1 MKLITPLLI
10 LLITSC
16 SPDAPDSP
24 EIDHHPDAERI
35 ITDLLVAVQ
44 VYDDNNG
51 SYPPSGI
58 GNLKE
63 SLLEDGPEGTPYH
76 QFKDG
81 STLDPWGQPWIYIN
95 NVDGTAP
102 SDWPRFE
109 SYVIY
114 SRGPDGSDELGE
126 GDDVASWNLN

>member
-1 MKLITPLLI
+1 MRKLNPLFI
-10 LLITSC
+10 LLCASC
-16 SPDAPDSP
+16 SPD
-24 EIDHHPDAERI
+24 IDHTPDAKRI
-35 ITDLLVAVQ
+35 LTDLLVAVQ

-51 SYPPSGI
+51 TYPPSGI
-58 GNLKE
+58 ENLKE
-63 SLLEDGPEGTPYH
+63 SLMEDGPEGTPYH
-76 QFKDG
+76 PFKDG

-102 SDWPRFE
+102 PDWPRFD

-114 SRGPDGSDELGE
+114 SKGPDGKDELGD